1 MSTCCCDGLKGQFDR
16 ATADRELARYR
27 KKGPPRTT
35 QLLID
40 CLRDAGVAGCTLID
54 IGGGIG
60 AIHHE
65 LLDLGASRATHVDVS
80 ADYLRAAET
89 EASRRNHT
97 ERVQFMLGDFVEL
110 AYSLPAAD
118 IVTLDRVVCCYPDM
132 EMLIAS
138 AAGRARRVIGLV
150 YPRDVWWVQVAVSI
164 VNGWKR
170 LQRSSFR
177 VFVHA
182 PDAIDARL
190 RTLGFERRRMQR
202 TLAWEVAVYI
212 TAT

>member
-1 MSTCCCDGLKGQFDR
+1 MSTCCSDGLKRQFDR

-27 KKGPPRTT
+27 KNGPARTT

-40 CLRDAGVAGCTLID
+40 RLRDAGVAGCTLID

-65 LLDLGASRATHVDVS
+65 LLDLGASQAAHVDVS

-89 EASRRNHT
+89 EASRRKHT
-97 ERVQFMLGDFVEL
+97 ERVQFILGDFVEL
-110 AYSLPAAD
+110 AEGLPAAD
-118 IVTLDRVVCCYPDM
+118 IVTLDRVVCCYANMD
-132 EMLIAS
+132 MLIAT

-150 YPRDVWWVQVAVSI
+150 YPRDVWWIQVAVAI
-164 VNGWKR
+164 VNGLKR

-182 PDAIDARL
+182 PDAIHARL
-190 RTLGFERRRMQR
+190 RSLGFERRGMQR

-212 TAT
+212 AAT